1 MYVWNGSMYKYIF
14 LTPLQATIIDIEG
27 DHHIHLNKPES
38 VASIITEFLQ
48 AHNPDET
55 ESESDNSQTSKL

>member
-38 VASIITEFLQ
+38 VASIITDFLQ
-48 AHNPDET
+48 SHSPDKT
-55 ESESDNSQTSKL
+55 ESECDNNQTSKL

>member
-1 MYVWNGSMYKYIF
+1 MYKYIF

-38 VASIITEFLQ
+38 MASIITDFFQ
-48 AHNPDET
+48 SHSPDKI
-55 ESESDNSQTSKL
+55 ESECDNNQTSKL